1 MNINDQDDQNVKQY
15 KDVEEEDDHSGGQR
29 VRSGNSLWLSVDPSW
44 PDRTKVG
51 EILRFLDLR
60 MF

>member
-1 MNINDQDDQNVKQY
+1 MDVNDQDDQNVKYY
-15 KDVEEEDDHSGGQR
+15 KDVEEDDHSGGQR

-51 EILRFLDLR
+51 ENLRFLDLR